1 MWSRVPESAGKAL
14 RCSGRSYSAA
24 AWLNR
29 CLAWKKCAAAPAR
42 RITVV
47 STVDAHAED
56 DPEFASWPP
65 HCIAGTMGQHKP
77 AATLLD
83 RKVVVPN
90 RDEPFSLEGVQ
101 QIIAE
106 KQTLDSFAAR
116 NVRTI

>member
-1 MWSRVPESAGKAL
+1 MKTVFIDVDTQLDFMCPAGALYVPGAEAVIPAVACL
-14 RCSGRSYSAA
+14 NRYAA
-24 AWLNR
+24 AR
-29 CLAWKKCAAAPAR
+29 G
-42 RITVV
+42 ITVV

-56 DPEFASWPP
+56 DPEFASWPS

-83 RKVVVPN
+83 HKVVVPN

-106 KQTLDSFAAR
+106 KQ
-116 NVRTI
+116 